1 MINKNL
7 IKTIVVGVAL
17 ALSIDISY
25 AFESN
30 TALIDKG
37 AKLTLSDCIRISIEN
52 SPNIKRAA
60 FNYKIAKND
69 VSLAKTDFF
78 PTINLGTGYYHTGT
92 YTKNADINNHHYN
105 FSANLNQ
112 LLFNFG
118 KTNSR
123 IKMQKFNK
131 IASAYNFDNTVLDT
145 IFDVKVNYYGV
156 LAARATMEVNRAN
169 VSINERNYQR
179 TKAYFE
185 EGIRS
190 KIDLVNAE
198 VYLSDSKISYVQ
210 AVKMYENAI
219 VKLNNSM
226 YVANTPAYEIANT
239 EMFNYAVNEIPVNLE
254 ISDNKDL
261 SKPPKE
267 VNDAVLT
274 AGVEQLAILKDY
286 KFTPFKYSFEEC
298 EKLAVDNRPD
308 LKAYE
313 STLKAMEQALS
324 YTKREYLPELV
335 GTVGYGYRDHSR
347 TNSFNASVGLQT
359 SINIAQEKFK
369 IDNSKLQVE
378 LAKND
383 IDLLKQNIYFEV
395 QNAYINMVQL
405 EKEIPLMAV
414 KVRQTRENFEL
425 ADGRYAVGLGDYI
438 ELQDAKQNYNTA
450 QNSYVQAVYNYNVAR
465 ANLERLIAI
474 PQEITITVED

>member
-1 MINKNL
+1 MEENL
-7 IKTIVVGVAL
+7 NNEEV
-17 ALSIDISY
+17 
-25 AFESN
+25 E
-30 TALIDKG
+30 
-37 AKLTLSDCIRISIEN
+37 KLEN
-52 SPNIKRAA
+52 STSKILEVIKRDDRLD
-60 FNYKIAKND
+60 KIAKD
-69 VSLAKTDFF
+69 IAHHFPRRGYLGKGMVVSVD
-78 PTINLGTGYYHTGT
+78 
-92 YTKNADINNHHYN
+92 
-105 FSANLNQ
+105 
-112 LLFNFG
+112 
-118 KTNSR
+118 
-123 IKMQKFNK
+123 KF
-131 IASAYNFDNTVLDT
+131 T
-145 IFDVKVNYYGV
+145 
-156 LAARATMEVNRAN
+156 
-169 VSINERNYQR
+169 
-179 TKAYFE
+179 
-185 EGIRS
+185 
-190 KIDLVNAE
+190 
-198 VYLSDSKISYVQ
+198 